1 MISDTRQPFKPYTGT
16 KKMLQTVAVD
26 LQTAAA
32 AAIGNQKS
40 KKGRG
45 RGVRKSRFW

>member
-1 MISDTRQPFKPYTGT
+1 
-16 KKMLQTVAVD
+16 MLLTVAVD

-45 RGVRKSRFW
+45 RGVRKSLIW